1 MSKGVDPGVL
11 ICLEVIWAGVILYIK
26 AEMEIIFFV
35 SVSYCM
41 VPHISAFVWMS
52 AVDAIKEFNSV
63 NWITEFI
70 WLQQIS

>member
-1 MSKGVDPGVL
+1 M
-11 ICLEVIWAGVILYIK
+11 ILYIIYIK

-35 SVSYCM
+35 SVSYCV

-63 NWITEFI
+63 N
-70 WLQQIS
+70 